1 MAAAGKCIVLVMLK
15 ISVITPSYNQA
26 EFITRTIESV
36 QSQRGNFQ
44 LEHIVV
50 DGGSTD
56 GTVDILKGYGD
67 AVRWVSEPDE
77 GQADAL
83 NKGLAMATGDIIGW
97 VNSDDIYFPGA
108 LAEVAEIFA
117 AEEQTQWV
125 YGRVRIIDTADRE
138 IRKLI
143 TCYKNLR
150 MRRYSLPKLLSENWI
165 SQMGVFWRRAAGE
178 TAGPFKK
185 DLHYCMDY
193 DFWLRLGGHWP
204 GRFIDKYL
212 AAFRWYEV
220 SKSGSG
226 FDVQFKEEL
235 DVARTHAAGGY
246 RLAIAVHKFNCFKI
260 VTAYRLM
267 QWLRRFF

>member
-1 MAAAGKCIVLVMLK
+1 MAGQAKCIVLFMLK

-56 GTVDILKGYGD
+56 GTVDILVSFGD
-67 AVRWVSEPDE
+67 SIRWVSEPDE

-97 VNSDDIYFPGA
+97 VNSDDIYEPGA
-108 LAEVAEIFA
+108 LAEVAEVFG

-125 YGRVRIIDTADRE
+125 YGKVRIIDGDDRE
-138 IRKLI
+138 IRKPI

-150 MRRYSLPKLLSENWI
+150 MRRYSFRKLLSENWI
-165 SQMGVFWRRAAGE
+165 SQMGVFWRRGAGDK
-178 TAGPFKK
+178 AGPFQK

-193 DFWLRLGGHWP
+193 DFWLRLAGICP
-204 GRFIDKYL
+204 GRFINKYL

-226 FDVQFKEEL
+226 FADQFKEEL
-235 DVARTHAAGGY
+235 DVARTRAAGRY
-246 RLAIAVHKFNCFKI
+246 PLSILAHKFNYIKI

-267 QWLRRFF
+267 QWLRR